1 MSFSF
6 KTKRRWIHGSPVV
19 CDATLNFTH
28 TQSGRS
34 QIQVTMTDSD
44 GNRQFSWTSLESERA
59 EGILSNRL
67 RPFINSVCNLTM
79 TPETVIDRSDLLQNL
94 QAKNDEGKT
103 LQELLE
109 GHTIKM
115 SVITNVAPRDNGET
129 RVRVI
134 SFLTPAERGEE
145 KAKSTASQLN
155 QEAKQQTKEE
165 IQDSAES
172 F

>member
-1 MSFSF
+1 MGFSF
-6 KTKRRWIHGSPVV
+6 KTKRRWQHGVPVT
-19 CDATLNFTH
+19 CDTTLSFTS

-34 QIQVTMTDSD
+34 QIQVIMSDAD
-44 GNRQFSWTSLESERA
+44 GNKQYSWTSLESERA

-67 RPFINSVCNLTM
+67 RPFLNSVCGLRM
-79 TPETVIDRSDLLQNL
+79 TPETVIDRNDVIKNL
-94 QAKNDEGKT
+94 QEKNDDGKT

-115 SVITNVAPRDNGET
+115 SVITNVAPRDNGQT

-145 KAKSTASQLN
+145 KAIQTASSLN
-155 QEAKQQTKEE
+155 KQASEKAEVENT
-165 IQDSAES
+165 AES